1 MSVSEIHALIQLLDD
16 PDEGV
21 YRHVREELLSK
32 GTEILPAVLEHR
44 ADKSHCA
51 VHESRLSE
59 LVDGLHGG
67 YVKSGLHDWFKQ
79 GAQNIIEGALWIHK
93 AADPLIDIEVVK
105 SQYEKLKRDVW
116 LELNEELTAL
126 EQVRILNHVLFSAEA
141 FTNAKS
147 GHPNPRLKHLGD
159 LDVPI
164 WN

>member
-32 GTEILPAVLEHR
+32 GTGILPAVLEHR

-51 VHESRLSE
+51 VHESRLNE

-67 YVKSGLHDWFKQ
+67 YVKNGLQDWFKE

-93 AADPLIDIEVVK
+93 ASDPLIDIDVVK
-105 SQYEKLKRDVW
+105 AQYEKLKGDVW
-116 LELNEELTAL
+116 LELNEDCSWYDVKLDYVGVGSVLAVSLCEL
-126 EQVRILNHVLFSAEA
+126 
-141 FTNAKS
+141 
-147 GHPNPRLKHLGD
+147 NPYKLCHCISC
-159 LDVPI
+159 VTV
-164 WN
+164 